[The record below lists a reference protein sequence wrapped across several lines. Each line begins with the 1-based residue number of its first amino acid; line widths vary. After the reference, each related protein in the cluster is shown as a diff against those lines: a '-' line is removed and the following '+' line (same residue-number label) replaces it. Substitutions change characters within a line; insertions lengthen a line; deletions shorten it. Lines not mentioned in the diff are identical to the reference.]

1 MRPAT
6 FRSSHTEKIADTSM
20 KVIRARAA
28 IKARM
33 YGQYAARKSNTSTR
47 SSEPE
52 SHEFGGCDGR
62 YSIGGAKYRQAGRRV
77 PAAAYA
83 PSPQREQGTSLA
95 CAAGSK
101 RG

>member
-20 KVIRARAA
+20 KVIRATAA

-62 YSIGGAKYRQAGRRV
+62 YSIGGAKYRQAVAVSRPRRMLRARSASKGH
-77 PAAAYA
+77 PLLALRA
-83 PSPQREQGTSLA
+83 PKEG
-95 CAAGSK
+95 
-101 RG
+101 